1 MPFYPLNCLSFDES
15 WSLFCKAVLTAEQ
28 ESDDIPT
35 NLIKIGKSIVTKCKG
50 LPLAIKTL
58 GSMLRYE
65 NDQRRWMNVLE
76 SELWDL
82 KEPRDEILAALEL
95 SYKHMPVQ
103 LRRCF
108 LCLSLFPKDYK
119 IYASEVSRL
128 WKLLD
133 LLDSDGSDNEC
144 EIAKFYLKELAQRS
158 ILQLDS
164 CDDSYLLHELIHDL
178 ACFFAGEEFHR
189 IEGDTSTEI
198 PQNVRYLSINKAI
211 ASADISV
218 FPHSVRVIRVPHCPP
233 TGTTFEKYPRWLE
246 NDSLSML
253 TRITL
258 SRGEH
263 KQLPKLGGAYV
274 PSRTSLSTICVI
286 WNVSP

>member
-1 MPFYPLNCLSFDES
+1 
-15 WSLFCKAVLTAEQ
+15 LTAEQ

-58 GSMLRYE
+58 GSMMRYE